1 MIIPWVHGYDWEQ
14 VTQSIIKSASSRKER
29 SRHLQT
35 LAGEI
40 AEIYKNID
48 NDIEK
53 VSQKTC
59 PSCSDVCCMRA
70 TVWYDLKDLLYI
82 YYSSGE
88 LPLEQIYRRDDGS
101 CCHLSTHGCILKRSL
116 RPFICTWYICPT
128 QKREMGGGGKLVMS
142 IDKVKELRKRLE
154 KLYR

>member
-1 MIIPWVHGYDWEQ
+1 MTIPWVHGYDWEQ
-14 VTQSIIKSASSRKER
+14 MTQSIIKSASFHKER
-29 SRHLQT
+29 FGNLQI

-40 AEIYKNID
+40 TEIYKNID

-53 VSQKTC
+53 VSQATC

-70 TVWYDLKDLLYI
+70 TVWYDRKDLLFI
-82 YYSSGE
+82 YYSTGE

-101 CCHLSTHGCILKRSL
+101 CCHLSSHGCSLNRSS

-128 QKREMGGGGKLVMS
+128 LKEAMGESGKLVMK
-142 IDKVKELRKRLE
+142 IDKMKDLRNRLE
-154 KLYR
+154 RLYR